1 MSPAHLSE
9 ISQSWAYSL
18 AQDQEGAMWLSTN
31 IGVFRYNGHTLE
43 KVLGY
48 GEKGHM
54 VAGDGF
60 VWVKTAGRLA
70 AIDLSDRTSR
80 LWSFGDGDGKPVSAQ
95 LAEGD
100 SLIVGTGPA
109 LYVLGGTSEKKSAHP
124 PVRCPSPP
132 GIRRWSAPFTA
143 RPAAAS

>member
-1 MSPAHLSE
+1 MQNRLISAGVAGLLLLSHPAASQENFVSPAHLSE

-18 AQDQEGAMWLSTN
+18 AQDRDGAMWLSTN

-95 LAEGD
+95 LAEEMQD
-100 SLIVGTGPA
+100 EMLSA
-109 LYVLGGTSEKKSAHP
+109 AAEALGGGGEEG
-124 PVRCPSPP
+124 R
-132 GIRRWSAPFTA
+132 
-143 RPAAAS
+143 